1 MPVLLGAR
9 IGCIWDIAA
18 EIMGVDVMRGF
29 ESLAK
34 WWIKGDNYNAIN
46 VLHAVV
52 LWTLWKKRNNV
63 CFQGE
68 CWRSVQELVG
78 RCARTVKNWML
89 VNREGDAAKLDAWA
103 RELEVRSPSKT
114 VALNMGTNGEYEFW
128 YCDK

>member
-18 EIMGVDVMRGF
+18 EIMGVDVMRDF

-89 VNREGDAAKLDAWA
+89 VNREGRRCCKIRCLGKRAGGEKS
-103 RELEVRSPSKT
+103 LEDRR
-114 VALNMGTNGEYEFW
+114 A
-128 YCDK
+128 